1 MIRSFQLI
9 REMRKGYQAKY
20 TAIAICEYWIDS
32 KGGKTVMGLCRAMNS
47 YFYDVFN
54 YCSPF
59 EIRNDNEAYRSIA
72 GEWVYPR
79 IKVTD
84 TIKRNG
90 FDGSTHCIHP
100 VSLFQQIITNPH
112 AETLLKANEIE
123 LLRHC
128 AYHPAEVDRYW
139 NSVKIAMR
147 HGYKFEDVQMWFD
160 YVKMLER
167 MGRDINSPTL
177 LMPSDLQAA
186 HDEYAARIE
195 RQRIKEKMEAD
206 RLKAIEDEE
215 KFKEL
220 KSRYFGLSMTDGEI
234 NLHTLDTIDDYYKVG
249 LNQHICVGV
258 SKYYL
263 KEQSLV
269 LVAEFQ
275 GKQVATI
282 EISTED
288 CHVIQCRAFANGVC
302 EYQDRI
308 AKIISDNTK
317 LISECKSA

>member
-1 MIRSFQLI
+1 
-9 REMRKGYQAKY
+9 
-20 TAIAICEYWIDS
+20 
-32 KGGKTVMGLCRAMNS
+32 
-47 YFYDVFN
+47 
-54 YCSPF
+54 
-59 EIRNDNEAYRSIA
+59 
-72 GEWVYPR
+72 
-79 IKVTD
+79 KVTD